1 MEFDSICELKNLP
14 TTAKEAREVGSKYY
28 FTRKPCIRGHI
39 CKRTTK
45 KSRCVICVKEDKE
58 LEKLRNPERVKDRK
72 RREYERHAERY
83 REKSRDYYK
92 ENRERVIENS
102 RARYNAIKNSEEH
115 KAKRRQYNIRN
126 REKISS
132 YKRIYREEHKE
143 YIKEQ
148 MKRHYAKRANKP
160 VEEIC
165 SVPHNSFDYRSMPH
179 HFYVLKITA
188 KDGESFIGYG
198 ISSVINVRLSTHKH
212 KLSKN
217 GFSFELLECAKL
229 HSGEVARKLESE
241 FVDSFPPSTLSV
253 DGFRRE
259 STKYTKETLDYILE
273 RLQTLGVSQQNGKH

>member
-1 MEFDSICELKNLP
+1 MEFDTIHELNNLP
-14 TTAKEAREVGSKYY
+14 TTAKGAREVGSKYY

-58 LEKLRNPERVKDRK
+58 LEKLRNPERVKARK
-72 RREYERHAERY
+72 TREYIKYAERY
-83 REKSRDYYK
+83 RDKSRDYYK
-92 ENRERVIENS
+92 ENRERVLENS
-102 RARYNAIKNSEEH
+102 RARYQSIKDSEEY

-132 YKRIYREEHKE
+132 YKRIYREENRE

-148 MKRHYAKRANKP
+148 MKLFYAKRANKP

-165 SVPHNSFDYRSMPH
+165 SVSHNSFDYRATPH

-188 KDGESFIGYG
+188 KDGESYIGYG
-198 ISSVINVRLSTHKH
+198 ISCIINVRLSTHKH

-217 GFSFELLECAKL
+217 GFSLELLECVKL
-229 HSGEVARKLESE
+229 HSWDVARKLESE
-241 FVDSFPPSTLSV
+241 FVDSFPPSILSV

-273 RLQTLGVSQQNGKH
+273 RLQKLGVSQQNGKY

>member
-1 MEFDSICELKNLP
+1 MESETIYYLDSLP
-14 TTAKEAREVGSKYY
+14 STAKEAKEVGSKYY

-92 ENRERVIENS
+92 ENRERVVENS
-102 RARYNAIKNSEEH
+102 RARYQAIKDSEEH

-132 YKRIYREEHKE
+132 YKRIYREANKEH
-143 YIKEQ
+143 IKQ
-148 MKRHYAKRANKP
+148 LMKKSYARRANKS
-160 VEEIC
+160 VDEVC
-165 SVPHNSFDYRSMPH
+165 SESHRPYDYRKVPHD
-179 HFYVLKITA
+179 FYVLKITA

-198 ISSVINVRLSTHKH
+198 ISSVIDVRLSTHKH

-217 GFSFELLECAKL
+217 GFSFELLECV
-229 HSGEVARKLESE
+229 SFENGVQARKLEQE
-241 FVDSFPPSTLSV
+241 FCDSLPIAGLTV

-259 STKYTKETLDYILE
+259 STKYTKDTLDYILE